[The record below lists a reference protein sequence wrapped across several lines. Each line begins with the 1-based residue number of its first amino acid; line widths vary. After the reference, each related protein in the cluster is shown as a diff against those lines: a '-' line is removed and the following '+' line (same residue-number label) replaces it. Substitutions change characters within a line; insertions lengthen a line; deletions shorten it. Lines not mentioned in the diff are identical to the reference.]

1 MHFSESR
8 LALSVRPNDLDALGH
23 VNNAVALE
31 YFEAGRWDWLALQGL
46 TLGTRV
52 VAVVARI
59 EVDYAAEIRGGTVEV
74 RTSLESPT
82 PEEIADDAVTYRARF
97 RQTISR
103 DGESRPAV
111 SAVVTVAFVDP
122 ARRCAVSMQDFLA
135 ASVGP

>member
-1 MHFSESR
+1 MHFAESR

-31 YFEAGRWDWLALQGL
+31 YFEAGRWDWLALQGIA
-46 TLGTRV
+46 LGTRV

-74 RTSLESPT
+74 RTILEAPT
-82 PEEIADDAVTYRARF
+82 PAEIADDTVTYRARF

-103 DGESRPAV
+103 DGSSRPAV

-135 ASVGP
+135 ASVGA